1 MDVSTR
7 RQCPGRPRGGGRA
20 DLLFPGIPA
29 EAGHVCQLRAAELK
43 GAGHR
48 TYLRRSLRDTASLDC
63 QPFGPLHAS
72 QPGCLL
78 HRTAPFLAVL
88 LDEQAEQLA
97 PDLAVDPIEVLL
109 TVNWH
114 TYIHITPYECRL
126 SSKIGADL
134 NLTPR

>member
-29 EAGHVCQLRAAELK
+29 EAGHVCQLRAAGLQ
-43 GAGHR
+43 GAGH
-48 TYLRRSLRDTASLDC
+48 
-63 QPFGPLHAS
+63 
-72 QPGCLL
+72 PGCLL
-78 HRTAPFLAVL
+78 HGTASFLAAL
-88 LDEQAEQLA
+88 LDKQAEQLA

-109 TVNWH
+109 TVNCYTH
-114 TYIHITPYECRL
+114 IHITPYECRL

>member
-48 TYLRRSLRDTASLDC
+48 TYLRRGLWDTTGLDG
-63 QPFGPLHAS
+63 QPFRLLHAGH
-72 QPGCLL
+72 PGCLL
-78 HRTAPFLAVL
+78 HRTASFLAAL
-88 LDEQAEQLA
+88 LDKQAEQLA

-109 TVNWH
+109 TVNCH
-114 TYIHITPYECRL
+114 THIHITPYECRL
-126 SSKIGADL
+126 SSKF
-134 NLTPR
+134 RRR